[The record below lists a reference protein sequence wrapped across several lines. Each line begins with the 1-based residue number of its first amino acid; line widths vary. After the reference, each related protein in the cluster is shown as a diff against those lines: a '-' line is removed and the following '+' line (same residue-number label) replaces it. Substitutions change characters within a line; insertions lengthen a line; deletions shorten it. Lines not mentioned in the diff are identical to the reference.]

1 MTKQKNKDKEKEKK
15 QENPAAEE
23 ALEKTSAE
31 EQPAEETGGE
41 ADEKVKE
48 SSDDKLSELEKKL
61 SESEDRYK
69 RLYAEFDNYQKRT
82 AKEKDARYADAVIDT
97 VEAFLQVEDNLER
110 AMSAQAESED
120 AKKIL
125 EGVALVQKQMK
136 DTLAKLK
143 VTEIKAVGEE
153 FDPNLHNAVMHV
165 EDDSVTDNTV
175 VEEFLKGYIYNND
188 RVVRHSMV
196 KVAN

>member
-1 MTKQKNKDKEKEKK
+1 MTKQKNKDKKKEKK

-31 EQPAEETGGE
+31 EQPAEETEEE

-48 SSDDKLSELEKKL
+48 ASDGKLSELEKKL

>member
-1 MTKQKNKDKEKEKK
+1 MTKQKNKDKEKENK
-15 QENPAAEE
+15 QEIQVTEDAAGDAAEE
-23 ALEKTSAE
+23 AKEAQSEKEATPEDSAKI
-31 EQPAEETGGE
+31 G
-41 ADEKVKE
+41 
-48 SSDDKLSELEKKL
+48 DKLKELEKKL

-97 VEAFLQVEDNLER
+97 VEEFLQVEDNLER
-110 AMSAQAESED
+110 ALAAQVESED
-120 AKKIL
+120 AKKVL

-165 EDDSVTDNTV
+165 EDDAVTENTI

>member
-31 EQPAEETGGE
+31 EQPAEETEEE

-48 SSDDKLSELEKKL
+48 ASDGKLSELEKKL